1 MSRKT
6 SVHSFSVG
14 ETASYSK
21 TITAADI
28 EAFAALSG
36 DHNPVHLDE
45 SFAARTRF
53 KARIGHGIL
62 TASLISTVIGM
73 YLPGP
78 GAVYLGQEVK
88 FLKPVF
94 IGDTITASASV
105 VAINEEKQILTL
117 KTECVNQNGD
127 RVLTGEARVLYEPV
141 L

>member
-1 MSRKT
+1 LSRNT
-6 SVHSFSVG
+6 SVRNFFVG

-21 TITAADI
+21 TIGQADI
-28 EAFAALSG
+28 ETFAALSG

-45 SFAARTRF
+45 GFAARTRF

-94 IGDTITASASV
+94 IGDTITATASI

-117 KTECVNQNGD
+117 KTECVNQNGEK
-127 RVLTGEARVLYEPV
+127 VLTGEAKVLYEPV